1 MIWRIPGISLNLH
14 YPKEDD
20 GELYTACPIIKGS
33 RGIEPLNPL
42 PQRRIRLTLPAYL
55 CLKTA
60 LRRSEIREYYMELFL
75 LPLGDEIVEP
85 RIGASGVIWR
95 VRQIDDVFV
104 RANRKALDTAKFGE
118 LCAKLLTEIGSAF
131 FIVGERHAKDCDGA
145 GFLLGNGIH
154 LVKAHVES
162 RFVGIMFC
170 FLSHSIL

>member
-60 LRRSEIREYYMELFL
+60 LRRSEIREYYN
-75 LPLGDEIVEP
+75 
-85 RIGASGVIWR
+85 RIDASGLILWHNNLTIAVEHI
-95 VRQIDDVFV
+95 IIFINNICSYADVFTV
-104 RANRKALDTAKFGE
+104 YLRSTTLKN
-118 LCAKLLTEIGSAF
+118 
-131 FIVGERHAKDCDGA
+131 
-145 GFLLGNGIH
+145 
-154 LVKAHVES
+154 
-162 RFVGIMFC
+162 
-170 FLSHSIL
+170 SIS

>member
-60 LRRSEIREYYMELFL
+60 LRRSEIREYYTMPNEESVLTLMGSVAMDHKAFDRA
-75 LPLGDEIVEP
+75 LPNITVD
-85 RIGASGVIWR
+85 
-95 VRQIDDVFV
+95 
-104 RANRKALDTAKFGE
+104 KALFPD
-118 LCAKLLTEIGSAF
+118 
-131 FIVGERHAKDCDGA
+131 
-145 GFLLGNGIH
+145 
-154 LVKAHVES
+154 
-162 RFVGIMFC
+162 
-170 FLSHSIL
+170 

>member
-60 LRRSEIREYYMELFL
+60 LRRSEIREYYTLNVGVADLFA
-75 LPLGDEIVEP
+75 DKSENC
-85 RIGASGVIWR
+85 VISSSTTP
-95 VRQIDDVFV
+95 
-104 RANRKALDTAKFGE
+104 NSL
-118 LCAKLLTEIGSAF
+118 
-131 FIVGERHAKDCDGA
+131 
-145 GFLLGNGIH
+145 
-154 LVKAHVES
+154 
-162 RFVGIMFC
+162 
-170 FLSHSIL
+170 HSIIVYKNKTYIADNLNDLLNQVRIVCGE